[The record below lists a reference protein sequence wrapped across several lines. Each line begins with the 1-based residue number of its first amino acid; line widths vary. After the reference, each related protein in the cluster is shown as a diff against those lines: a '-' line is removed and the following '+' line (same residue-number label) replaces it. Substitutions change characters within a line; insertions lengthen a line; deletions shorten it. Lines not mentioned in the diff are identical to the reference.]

1 VISSRCAIFRP
12 ATAEFRFISA
22 QIGQNGYGEKSEI
35 EGLWNKLKAVK
46 AEQIDKTLSLL
57 HQLALKTESKEA
69 FFNLATQKIPFDW
82 TNLTVACNAGA
93 GVWSDR
99 LKQNRGILI
108 HLSSGEVVISPSG
121 IGSLVVKSAPNCF
134 DLETFKATLNKNSPS
149 SAS

>member
-69 FFNLATQKIPFDW
+69 F
-82 TNLTVACNAGA
+82 
-93 GVWSDR
+93 
-99 LKQNRGILI
+99 LI
-108 HLSSGEVVISPSG
+108 
-121 IGSLVVKSAPNCF
+121 
-134 DLETFKATLNKNSPS
+134 
-149 SAS
+149 